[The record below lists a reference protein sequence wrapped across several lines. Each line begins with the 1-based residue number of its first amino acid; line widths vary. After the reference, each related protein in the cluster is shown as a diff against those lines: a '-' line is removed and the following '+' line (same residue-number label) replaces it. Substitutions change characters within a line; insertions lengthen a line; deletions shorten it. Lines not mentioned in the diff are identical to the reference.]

1 MIATLRGTIASR
13 AGAELVIEVSGI
25 GYLVLVP
32 ERTAATLALGET
44 LLVHTAMIVRDDH
57 VALFGFDTSEELG
70 IFGLLRGVGG
80 VGPKSAMA
88 ILSQMSIDEISD
100 AVVSENDGAFR
111 AVSGIG
117 PKTAKLIVL
126 SLQGSFDERAPR
138 VTPTTASSI
147 EEAVRHSVVGALTG
161 LGWPE
166 KVAKDGVAGALAD
179 LGGAPV
185 DAADLLRSA
194 LTILGPPTNREVRS

>member
-1 MIATLRGTIASR
+1 VIATLRGLVASR
-13 AGAELVIEVSGI
+13 AGAELVIEVAGI

-32 ERTAATLALGET
+32 ERTAATVAVGES

-57 VALFGFDTSEELG
+57 VALFGFDTVEELG
-70 IFGLLRGVGG
+70 IFGMLRGVGG

-88 ILSQMSIDEISD
+88 ILSHMSIDEISNSVI
-100 AVVSENDGAFR
+100 AENDGAFR

-126 SLQGSFDERAPR
+126 SLQGAFDSRTRNSA
-138 VTPTTASSI
+138 PTTTSSR
-147 EEAVRHSVVGALTG
+147 EQAVRHSVVEALTG

-166 KVAKDGVAGALAD
+166 KVAKEGVAQALA
-179 LGGAPV
+179 GASSETV
-185 DAADLLRSA
+185 DAAGLLRMA
-194 LTILGPPTNREVRS
+194 LTILGPQVNREARP